1 MSIRELI
8 MNPEIIG
15 YIAAILTTAA
25 YIPQTIKVFREK
37 NTKSLS
43 LGMYLMINSGI
54 AMWLIYGIMLDSPS
68 LILANAVTLV
78 LAFGILLMKIR
89 HG

>member
-1 MSIRELI
+1 

-15 YIAAILTTAA
+15 VIAAIFTTAA

-37 NTKSLS
+37 NTTSLS
-43 LGMYLMINSGI
+43 LGMYLMITTGI
-54 AMWLIYGIMLDSPS
+54 AMWLIYGIMIDSFS
-68 LILANAVTLV
+68 IILANAVTLV
-78 LAFGILLMKIR
+78 LSLSILFMKIR

>member
-1 MSIRELI
+1 

-15 YIAAILTTAA
+15 GIAAILTTAA
-25 YIPQTIKVFREK
+25 YIPQSIKVFREK

-43 LGMYLMINSGI
+43 LGMYI
-54 AMWLIYGIMLDSPS
+54 LITTGLAVWTLYGIMIDSPS
-68 LILANAVTLV
+68 VIIANAVTFL
-78 LAFGILLMKIR
+78 LAASILFMKLR

>member
-1 MSIRELI
+1 

-15 YIAAILTTAA
+15 SIAAILTTAA
-25 YIPQTIKVFREK
+25 YIPQSIKVFREK

-43 LGMYLMINSGI
+43 LGMYI
-54 AMWLIYGIMLDSPS
+54 LITAGLAAWTVYGIMIDSPS
-68 LILANAVTLV
+68 VIIANAVTFV
-78 LAFGILLMKIR
+78 LAASILFMKLR

>member
-1 MSIRELI
+1 

-15 YIAAILTTAA
+15 YIAAIFTTAA
-25 YIPQTIKVFREK
+25 YIPQTIKVIREK

-43 LGMYLMINSGI
+43 LGMYLMISSGI
-54 AMWLIYGIMLDSPS
+54 AMWLIYGVIIESPS
-68 LILANAVTLV
+68 IILANGITLV
-78 LAFGILLMKIR
+78 MSLFILIMKIR

>member
-1 MSIRELI
+1 

-15 YIAAILTTAA
+15 SIAAILTTAA

-43 LGMYLMINSGI
+43 VGMYV
-54 AMWLIYGIMLDSPS
+54 LITAGLAAWTFYGIMIESPS
-68 LILANAVTLV
+68 VIIANAVTFF
-78 LAFGILLMKIR
+78 LAASILFMKLR

>member
-1 MSIRELI
+1 

-15 YIAAILTTAA
+15 GIAAILTTAA
-25 YIPQTIKVFREK
+25 YIPQSIKVFREK

-43 LGMYLMINSGI
+43 LWMYIMITSGI
-54 AMWLIYGIMLDSPS
+54 AMWFIYGIMIDSPS
-68 LILANAVTLV
+68 VIIANAVTLV
-78 LAFGILLMKIR
+78 LAGAILFMKIR

>member
-1 MSIRELI
+1 

-15 YIAAILTTAA
+15 GIAAILTTAA
-25 YIPQTIKVFREK
+25 YIPQSIKVFREK

-43 LGMYLMINSGI
+43 LGMYIMITSGI
-54 AMWLIYGIMLDSPS
+54 AMWLIYGIMIDSPS
-68 LILANAVTLV
+68 VIIANAVTLV
-78 LAFGILLMKIR
+78 LAGAILFMKIR

>member
-1 MSIRELI
+1 

-43 LGMYLMINSGI
+43 LGMYLMISSGI
-54 AMWLIYGIMLDSPS
+54 AMWLIYGVIIESPS
-68 LILANAVTLV
+68 LIFANAITLV
-78 LAFGILLMKIR
+78 MAGSILFMKIK

>member
-1 MSIRELI
+1 

-15 YIAAILTTAA
+15 TIAAIFTTAA
-25 YIPQTIKVFREK
+25 YIPQTVKVFREK

-43 LGMYLMINSGI
+43 LGMYSMITSGI
-54 AMWLIYGIMLDSPS
+54 ALWLVYGFMIESIS
-68 LILANAVTLV
+68 LILANGITLV
-78 LAFGILLMKIR
+78 LAGAILFMKIR

>member
-1 MSIRELI
+1 

-15 YIAAILTTAA
+15 YFAAIFTTFA
-25 YIPQTIKVFREK
+25 YVPQTIKVFREK

-43 LGMYLMINSGI
+43 LGMYLMINTGI
-54 AMWLIYGIMLDSPS
+54 ALWLVYGFMIDSPS
-68 LILANAVTLV
+68 LILANGITLM
-78 LAFGILLMKIR
+78 LSLPILFMKIR

>member
-1 MSIRELI
+1 

-15 YIAAILTTAA
+15 YIAAVLTTVA
-25 YIPQTIKVFREK
+25 YVPQTLKVLKEK

-43 LGMYLMINSGI
+43 LGMYVMITSGI
-54 AMWLIYGIMLDSPS
+54 AMWLIYGVMVESPS
-68 LILANAVTLV
+68 LIFANAVTLIM
-78 LAFGILLMKIR
+78 AGFILFMKLR

>member
-1 MSIRELI
+1 

-15 YIAAILTTAA
+15 YVAAILTIAA
-25 YIPQTIKVFREK
+25 YIPQTIKVLREK

-43 LGMYLMINSGI
+43 LGMYLMISSGI
-54 AMWLIYGIMLDSPS
+54 AMWLIYGIIIESPS
-68 LILANAVTLV
+68 LILANAITLV
-78 LAFGILLMKIR
+78 MSLFILIMKIR

>member
-1 MSIRELI
+1 

-43 LGMYLMINSGI
+43 LGMYLMITSGI
-54 AMWLIYGIMLDSPS
+54 AMWLIYGMIIDSPS
-68 LILANAVTLV
+68 LIFANAITLV
-78 LAFGILLMKIR
+78 MAGSILFMKIR

>member
-1 MSIRELI
+1 

-15 YIAAILTTAA
+15 GIAAILTTAA
-25 YIPQTIKVFREK
+25 YIPQSIKLFREK

-43 LGMYLMINSGI
+43 LGMYILITSGI
-54 AMWLIYGIMLDSPS
+54 ATWVIYGLMIESPS
-68 LILANAVTLV
+68 LILANGITFV
-78 LAFGILLMKIR
+78 LALSILLMKIR

>member
-1 MSIRELI
+1 

-15 YIAAILTTAA
+15 GIAAILTTAA
-25 YIPQTIKVFREK
+25 YIPQSIKVFREK

-43 LGMYLMINSGI
+43 LGMYILITTGIATWVIYGLMIE
-54 AMWLIYGIMLDSPS
+54 SPS
-68 LILANAVTLV
+68 LILANGITFV
-78 LAFGILLMKIR
+78 LALSILLMKIR

>member
-1 MSIRELI
+1 

-15 YIAAILTTAA
+15 GIAAVLTTAA
-25 YIPQTIKVFREK
+25 YIPQSIKVFREK

-43 LGMYLMINSGI
+43 LGMYTMITSGITLWFIYGLMI
-54 AMWLIYGIMLDSPS
+54 DSPS
-68 LILANAVTLV
+68 IIWANGITMV
-78 LAFGILLMKIR
+78 LAGSILFMKIR

>member
-1 MSIRELI
+1 

-15 YIAAILTTAA
+15 GIAAILTTAA
-25 YIPQTIKVFREK
+25 YIPQSIKVFREK

-43 LGMYLMINSGI
+43 LGMYIMITTGL
-54 AMWLIYGIMLDSPS
+54 AAWTLYGVMIDSPS
-68 LILANAVTLV
+68 LIIANAVTFV
-78 LAFGILLMKIR
+78 LAASILFMKLR